1 MQTAFIIMIPISM
14 RTIRN
19 MKILQIRRIMR
30 NPLTAAMTVGM
41 MMTGIQA
48 GIPMTVGIRDMTTG
62 ILTGKEQINN
72 FETKVK

>member
-1 MQTAFIIMIPISM
+1 
-14 RTIRN
+14 